1 VWKERN
7 KRDRIRVSEIAI
19 KRLVRT
25 YQRMG
30 QRRRCRSSAVTGH
43 HRRTRTRTRTNCSQ
57 SHYSSASMERSCACA
72 PLCVCVCVCYM
83 HVTGW
88 RPCLA
93 YTRSS
98 GGVSTSTDAQLARA
112 AALLLSHYSIVSD
125 GIPLH
130 YVFMGRVGRKSEYH
144 GGRRVTK
151 YVGMYIPKYDS
162 PSNYIY
168 ELIQI

>member
-1 VWKERN
+1 M
-7 KRDRIRVSEIAI
+7 
-19 KRLVRT
+19 KRLVQT
-25 YQRMG
+25 YQRMA

-43 HRRTRTRTRTNCSQ
+43 HRRTRTHPHELFAAALFECE
-57 SHYSSASMERSCACA
+57 YGAI
-72 PLCVCVCVCYM
+72 VCVRAALCVCYM

-98 GGVSTSTDAQLARA
+98 GGVSTGTDAQLARA
-112 AALLLSHYSIVSD
+112 AALLLSHYSIGSIASD
-125 GIPLH
+125 EIPLH
-130 YVFMGRVGRKSEYH
+130 FVFRGGVGSKSEHH

-151 YVGMYIPKYDS
+151 YVGLYLPKYDS